1 MNRLD
6 DLQRLEEKRKKKMR
20 LFLIGVLLSVEN
32 QQELIP
38 KMKRLSLDTMDEI
51 KDMRQASFD
60 IADRYSEETHRV
72 RDGDRQLII
81 MGASLYLISSLAR
94 RIAVSDNDNYVQA
107 ARQAVKDTQA
117 VIDRLVVTEVY
128 EANRKKIKVNN
139 RGAKLLW
146 NAVLDRKTCDQCEA
160 LDGKIFNEADAPD
173 ELHPNCR
180 CILEVISEHE
190 DQ

>member
-117 VIDRLVVTEVY
+117 VIDR
-128 EANRKKIKVNN
+128 
-139 RGAKLLW
+139 
-146 NAVLDRKTCDQCEA
+146 
-160 LDGKIFNEADAPD
+160 
-173 ELHPNCR
+173 
-180 CILEVISEHE
+180 
-190 DQ
+190 